1 MSAASTMPAS
11 RVPTLILGGSGY
23 VAGEVLR
30 LVLGHPGLE
39 LAGIMS
45 DSQAGSAVA
54 ATFPHLRALAGDLKF
69 ASREELLERFG
80 PGRLLLLSAA
90 PHGASAALL
99 AGFITWARD
108 RRTDLT
114 VIDMSADFRFAT
126 AAAYEAVYKHPH
138 GAPQLLGEFASAL
151 PEHLQGTDR
160 PHIGHPGC
168 FATAMLLAAV
178 PLLRLGIT
186 GHDLFAVGITGSTG
200 AGRTPIA
207 TTHHPERHAN
217 VFAYQ
222 PLVHRHAPEVVG
234 LCEQATGQRPR
245 LHFVPQSG
253 PFARGIHM
261 TMQARLEGAT
271 GADAVRQQLR
281 DFYAGAPFVTVVDGM
296 PRLKDIVGSNHCHIG
311 VTVDAGSVAVM
322 VVEDNLVKGAAGGAI
337 QWANRK
343 LGLPET
349 AGLTAPG
356 MAWA

>member
-1 MSAASTMPAS
+1 MSAAQAKA
-11 RVPTLILGGSGY
+11 VPTLILGGSGY
-23 VAGEVLR
+23 VAGELLR

-45 DSQAGSAVA
+45 DSQAGTAVA
-54 ATFPHLRALAGDLKF
+54 ASFPHLRAAVGDLKF
-69 ASREELLERFG
+69 GSREELLERLG
-80 PGRLLLLSAA
+80 TGRWLLLSGA
-90 PHGASAALL
+90 PHGVSAGLL
-99 AGFITWARD
+99 AGFID
-108 RRTDLT
+108 RGRERGTELT
-114 VIDMSADFRFAT
+114 VVDCSADFRFTT
-126 AAAYEAVYKHPH
+126 AAAYEAVYRHPH
-138 GAPQLLGEFASAL
+138 GAPQLLAQFASAL
-151 PEHLQGTDR
+151 PEHLAASDR

-168 FATAMLLAAV
+168 FATALLLAAV
-178 PLLRLGIT
+178 PLLRLGIAES
-186 GHDLFAVGITGSTG
+186 DLFAVGITGSTG

-217 VFAYQ
+217 LFAYQ
-222 PLVHRHAPEVVG
+222 PLVHRHAAEVTA
-234 LCEQATGQRPR
+234 LCEQASGQRPK

-253 PFARGIHM
+253 PFARGIHL
-261 TMQARLEGAT
+261 TMQARLKAA
-271 GADAVRQQLR
+271 ADADTLRGRLR

-296 PRLKDIVGSNHCHIG
+296 PRLKDIVGSNHAQLG

-343 LGLPET
+343 LGFAET